1 MLHLGQSGQL
11 TTDNFEVTSGSS
23 HAANRSH
30 HTSATT
36 HAIQSSCSS
45 FDTSSL
51 NQQSYLVKQTTQVP
65 AELDNSGDAQAWRIL
80 VFNARQGAEVSELK
94 LSDFAKVT
102 ADVDPAWVKY
112 STPVEQQ
119 QLLCRFVSIMQCVSL
134 AAVTVHSRQSDISD
148 HSSNTA
154 PPSWQPSSH
163 GLSIS
168 ISLMVTLLPTWKKYV
183 VTPFLKKSSLDKEN
197 LSDYR
202 PICSLSILSKITEHI
217 VKYCPTDHL
226 TQNQLLNT
234 YQPTHRK
241 QHSTETTPFPSY
253 HLINATGH
261 PPASHLSLSPWSVC
275 CLWCYWSFHSTKS
288 SVSLVWH

>member
-11 TTDNFEVTSGSS
+11 TTNDNFGVTSGSS

-36 HAIQSSCSS
+36 LAIQSSCSS

-51 NQQSYLVKQTTQVP
+51 NQQSYLVKQTTLP
-65 AELDNSGDAQAWRIL
+65 AELGNSGDAQAWRIL

-119 QLLCRFVSIMQCVSL
+119 QLLCRCVSIMQCVSL

-154 PPSWQPSSH
+154 PPS
-163 GLSIS
+163 
-168 ISLMVTLLPTWKKYV
+168 
-183 VTPFLKKSSLDKEN
+183 
-197 LSDYR
+197 
-202 PICSLSILSKITEHI
+202 
-217 VKYCPTDHL
+217 
-226 TQNQLLNT
+226 
-234 YQPTHRK
+234 
-241 QHSTETTPFPSY
+241 
-253 HLINATGH
+253 
-261 PPASHLSLSPWSVC
+261 
-275 CLWCYWSFHSTKS
+275 
-288 SVSLVWH
+288 